1 MPAHKR
7 MGAKIAKID
16 ARVPDAVQ
24 HERTKT
30 ACSESVTEN
39 ALVVRR

>member
-1 MPAHKR
+1 
-7 MGAKIAKID
+7 MGAKID

-30 ACSESVTEN
+30 ACSKSVTEN